1 MVHLSIDYLEKCLIL
16 EVPTL
21 TNVQKEIDRRK
32 LDEKL
37 PTMPWFVQ
45 QFIDYKLPDLSPSTL
60 LEYLRDYDTFFS
72 WLRAEGLSVASTN
85 AEVTLIELEVLRMD
99 SVTAYRLFLTTKR
112 EGANS
117 RITVSRKLS
126 SLRSLFHYL
135 SQIAEDED
143 FYPLLKRNIMAKIEI
158 KRTHKPKDTAAKLK
172 GKILEDEEL
181 LEFIG
186 YILEGYAVDVEKNKQ
201 ALYSHELNKERDAC
215 IASLI
220 LNSGLR
226 VSEIVNL
233 NLDDLD
239 LNNKLL
245 YVYRKGNND
254 ETYKTPVYFREQ
266 AKDELAIYT
275 NLRQTR
281 YRTPK
286 REKALF
292 IALRNGESEG
302 SRMTKRAIQAM
313 IMKYAKRFGKPYLTV
328 HKLRHSFATDYYLQ
342 NDIYKT
348 KEQLGHA
355 STETTEIYA
364 HLTDKTM
371 SEAIE
376 RRNEG
381 TGS

>member
-1 MVHLSIDYLEKCLIL
+1 MNI
-16 EVPTL
+16 
-21 TNVQKEIDRRK
+21 QKEIDRKK
-32 LDEKL
+32 LDERAPL
-37 PTMPWFVQ
+37 MPWFVQ

-60 LEYLRDYDTFFS
+60 LEYIRDYEQFFN
-72 WLRAEGLSVASTN
+72 WLRAEGLSRAGTN
-85 AEVTLIELEVLRMD
+85 QDVTLEELEVLHME
-99 SVTAYRLFLTTKR
+99 SIVAYRLYLTTR
-112 EGANS
+112 TTGTNS

-135 SQIAEDED
+135 SQIAEDEN
-143 FYPLLKRNIMAKIEI
+143 FYPLLKRNIMAKVEI
-158 KRTHKPKDTAAKLK
+158 KRIHKPKDTAAKLK
-172 GKILEDEEL
+172 GKILEEDEL
-181 LEFIG
+181 VDFIH
-186 YILEGYAVDVEKNKQ
+186 YIHEGYGQDVASNKQ
-201 ALYSHELNKERDAC
+201 ALHAFEQNKVRDAC

-226 VSEIVNL
+226 VSEVVNL
-233 NLDDLD
+233 NVNDLD
-239 LNNKLL
+239 LANKML

-254 ETYKTPVYFREQ
+254 ETFKAPVYFREQ
-266 AKDELAIYT
+266 AKDDLAEYLT
-275 NLRQTR
+275 LRDSR

-292 IALRNGESEG
+292 VALPNGQQEG
-302 SRMTKRAIQAM
+302 KRMTKRAIQAM
-313 IMKYAKRFGKPYLTV
+313 IIKYAKRFGKPYLTV

-355 STETTEIYA
+355 STETTEVYA

-376 RRNEG
+376 RRLEQ
-381 TGS
+381 

>member
-1 MVHLSIDYLEKCLIL
+1 MNI
-16 EVPTL
+16 
-21 TNVQKEIDRRK
+21 QKEIDRK
-32 LDEKL
+32 QLDEKVL
-37 PTMPWFVQ
+37 GMPWFVQ

-60 LEYLRDYDTFFS
+60 LEYIRDYQTFFN
-72 WLRAEGLSVASTN
+72 WLRGELLSEADHTSK
-85 AEVTLIELEVLRMD
+85 VTLTELEMLRMENIV
-99 SVTAYRLFLTTKR
+99 SYRLYLTTRR
-112 EGANS
+112 EGTNS
-117 RITVSRKLS
+117 KVTISRKLS

-143 FYPLLKRNIMAKIEI
+143 FYPLLKRNIMAKVEV
-158 KRTHKPKDTAAKLK
+158 KRIHKPKDTAAKLK

-186 YILEGYAVDVEKNKQ
+186 YILEGYGIDVADNKQ
-201 ALYSHELNKERDAC
+201 ALYSYELNKERDAC

-226 VSEIVNL
+226 VSEIINL
-233 NLDDLD
+233 NLEDLD
-239 LNNKLL
+239 FNNKLL
-245 YVYRKGNND
+245 YIFRKGNND

-266 AKDELAIYT
+266 AKDDLALYLS
-275 NLRQTR
+275 LRQAR
-281 YRTPK
+281 YHPPK
-286 REKALF
+286 KEKALF
-292 IALRNGESEG
+292 LTIPNGQHEG
-302 SRMTKRAIQAM
+302 KRMTKRAIQAM
-313 IMKYAKRFGKPYLTV
+313 IIKYASRFGKPFLTV

-355 STETTEIYA
+355 STETTEVYA

-376 RRNEG
+376 RR
-381 TGS
+381 SDSF

>member
-1 MVHLSIDYLEKCLIL
+1 
-16 EVPTL
+16 
-21 TNVQKEIDRRK
+21 
-32 LDEKL
+32 
-37 PTMPWFVQ
+37 MPWFVQ

-60 LEYLRDYDTFFS
+60 LEYIRDYEQFFG
-72 WLRAEGLSVASTN
+72 WLRAEGLSQASKNT
-85 AEVTLIELEVLRMD
+85 EVTLTELEVLRME
-99 SVTAYRLFLTTKR
+99 SIVAFRLHLSTR
-112 EGANS
+112 IEGTNS
-117 RITVSRKLS
+117 KITISRKMS

-143 FYPLLKRNIMAKIEI
+143 FYPLLKRNIMAKVEI

-172 GKILEDEEL
+172 GKILEEDEL

-186 YILEGYAVDVEKNKQ
+186 YIAEGYGNDIGTNKQ
-201 ALYSHELNKERDAC
+201 ALYAYELNKVRDAC

-226 VSEIVNL
+226 VSEVVNL
-233 NLDDLD
+233 NMDDLD
-239 LNNKLL
+239 LANKLI

-254 ETYKTPVYFREQ
+254 ETFKTPVYFREQ
-266 AKDELAIYT
+266 SKDDLEQYLK
-275 NLRQTR
+275 LRTVR
-281 YRTPK
+281 YKTPK
-286 REKALF
+286 KEKALF
-292 IALRNGESEG
+292 VAIPNGKQEG
-302 SRMTKRAIQAM
+302 NRMSKRAIQAM
-313 IMKYAKRFGKPYLTV
+313 IIKYAKRFGKPYLTV

-376 RRNEG
+376 KRGE
-381 TGS
+381 